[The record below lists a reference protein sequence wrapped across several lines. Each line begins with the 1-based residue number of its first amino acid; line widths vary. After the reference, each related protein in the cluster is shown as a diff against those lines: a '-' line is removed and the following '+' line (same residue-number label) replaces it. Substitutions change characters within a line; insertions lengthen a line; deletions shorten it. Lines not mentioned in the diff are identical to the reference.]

1 MERLLEH
8 ARKVADQ
15 VAVYSEDSVSDGVD
29 FENSRFKNI
38 SSGMESGV
46 NLLLIKDGRLGSAYT
61 RNLIDRDKLIG
72 DALASLA
79 NGVAADYELPQTGP
93 LPTPA
98 SYDPAIE
105 ELTNSALVDECGRV
119 CSWLQELVDT
129 QVNVGAAQTVTTV
142 RLLNSKGTDLSARL
156 SSYQCTVSL
165 VYPGSYAA
173 VRRDVSG
180 KSFVAFPDNELE
192 FLAGLYNASRQ
203 DAKPKSGRTRVLFL
217 PEAMY
222 ALVWRLTAATD
233 GKSVY
238 EGVSPLRDRGGDQVL
253 SEKVT
258 MSDRPLDDQQPGAR
272 AFDDE
277 GTPTRNTS
285 IIERGVLRSFY
296 YDLFYAAKS
305 GVRPTGHGYR
315 SGITTKAVPSLG
327 HVRLGT
333 GEHSF
338 RDLVEMMGQGVI
350 VAGVMGAHS
359 GNVLNG
365 DYSIGLSPG
374 LWVEQGEIV
383 GRVKDA
389 MVSGNVY
396 ETMRNVVGVEDRAY
410 PTFAGLT
417 PAMLF
422 NDVSFTTGG

>member
-1 MERLLEH
+1 MERLLEQ
-8 ARKVADQ
+8 AKRVADQ

-29 FENSRFKNI
+29 FENSKFKNI

-46 NLLLIKDGRLGSAYT
+46 NLLLIKDGRMGSAYT
-61 RNLIDRDKLIG
+61 RNLIDRDKLIS

-79 NGVAADYELPQTGP
+79 NGVAVDYELPRTGP
-93 LPTPA
+93 LATPA

-105 ELTNSALVDECGRV
+105 KLTNSTLVDECRRV
-119 CSWLQELVDT
+119 CRRLQDMVDT
-129 QVNVGAAQTVTTV
+129 QINVGAVRSVTAI

-156 SSYQCTVSL
+156 SSYQCSVSL

-173 VRRDVSG
+173 VRRNVSG
-180 KSFVAFPDNELE
+180 KSFVPFPDAELE

-238 EGVSPLRDRGGDQVL
+238 EGVSPLRNRVGDQVL

-258 MSDRPLDDQQPGAR
+258 LSDEPLDDQQPGAR

-285 IIERGVLRSFY
+285 LIERGVLRGFY

-305 GVRPTGHGYR
+305 RVRPTGHGYR
-315 SGITTKAVPSLG
+315 SSITTKTVPSLE

-333 GEHSF
+333 GESSF
-338 RDLVEMMGQGVI
+338 RDLLAMMGQGVI

-396 ETMRNVVGVEDRAY
+396 DTMRNVIGVEDRAY
-410 PTFAGLT
+410 PTFIGQA

-422 NDVSFTTGG
+422 DDVSFTTGG